1 MKRIRT
7 AIGGCVAAAVLMFL
21 LAFIHPFG
29 NAGIHAQQFDHQPLM
44 SGEPPE
50 IRDILTAKC
59 ADCHSVQTRTP
70 VYGRFAPASWLMER
84 DIIRARNAM
93 NLSRWEQ
100 YAPEEQE
107 TFKTKI
113 LLETRAHNMPP
124 AQYIAVHWNAQITN
138 ADLAK
143 LTSWSR
149 TSARADAN
157 SAADT
162 SGEGN
167 AARGKTVFEK
177 RCTGCHA
184 MEQDREGPR
193 LHGVFGRTSGT
204 ISGFDYSPALKNA
217 HIVWNEKTLES
228 WLADPD
234 SLVPGNNMEFHVAKP
249 QERLD
254 IIRYLQA
261 ESMGK

>member
-1 MKRIRT
+1 
-7 AIGGCVAAAVLMFL
+7 
-21 LAFIHPFG
+21 
-29 NAGIHAQQFDHQPLM
+29 
-44 SGEPPE
+44 
-50 IRDILTAKC
+50 
-59 ADCHSVQTRTP
+59 
-70 VYGRFAPASWLMER
+70 
-84 DIIRARNAM
+84 
-93 NLSRWEQ
+93 
-100 YAPEEQE
+100 
-107 TFKTKI
+107 
-113 LLETRAHNMPP
+113 
-124 AQYIAVHWNAQITN
+124 
-138 ADLAK
+138 
-143 LTSWSR
+143 
-149 TSARADAN
+149 
-157 SAADT
+157 
-162 SGEGN
+162 
-167 AARGKTVFEK
+167 
-177 RCTGCHA
+177 

>member
-1 MKRIRT
+1 MRSIR
-7 AIGGCVAAAVLMFL
+7 AIIGGCTAIATLMFL

-29 NAGIHAQQFDHQPLM
+29 NAGIHAQQVNHQPLM
-44 SGEPPE
+44 SSAPPE
-50 IRDILTAKC
+50 VRDLLSAKC
-59 ADCHSVQTRTP
+59 ADCHSMQTRTP

-84 DIIRARNAM
+84 DIIQARNAM

-100 YAPEEQE
+100 YTPEEQE
-107 TFKTKI
+107 TLKTKM
-113 LLETRAHNMPP
+113 LLETRAHKMPP
-124 AQYIAVHWNAQITN
+124 PQYLAMHWDAQITST
-138 ADLAK
+138 DLVK
-143 LTSWSR
+143 LTSWAR
-149 TSARADAN
+149 TSALSDSNPTADPA
-157 SAADT
+157 
-162 SGEGN
+162 GEGD

-204 ISGFDYSPALKNA
+204 VARFDYSPALKNA
-217 HIVWNEKTLES
+217 HIVWNEKTLER
-228 WLADPD
+228 WLTDPD

-249 QERLD
+249 EERRD
-254 IIRYLQA
+254 VIRYLQA